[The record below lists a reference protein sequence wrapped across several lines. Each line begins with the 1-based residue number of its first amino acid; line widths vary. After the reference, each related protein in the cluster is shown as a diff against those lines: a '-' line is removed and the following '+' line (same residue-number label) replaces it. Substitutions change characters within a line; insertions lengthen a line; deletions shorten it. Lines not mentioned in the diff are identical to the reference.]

1 MPVLFFV
8 LFWVLVLGGAFYLAV
23 RLVRALEQR
32 SSVMPTQDLDML
44 KRMQQLED
52 TLDRQASELQQLTE
66 NQQFLES
73 VLRGRVERVE
83 RED

>member
-1 MPVLFFV
+1 MPVIMFG
-8 LFWVLVLGGAFYLAV
+8 LFWLLVLGGAFYLAA

-32 SSVMPTQDLDML
+32 NGVVPTQDLDML

-52 TLDRQASELQQLTE
+52 TLERQTVELQQLTE

-73 VLRGRVERVE
+73 VLRGRVEKGS
-83 RED
+83 REG